1 MEYRQLGRSGLKI
14 SQLVLGCMS
23 FGVADRGNHAW
34 TLSEEDSR
42 PFIKE
47 ALDLGINC
55 FDTAN
60 VYSDGTSEEIVGKL
74 LREMVPRD
82 EVVIAS
88 KVYGKMRNGANAV
101 GLSRKAIIAEAE
113 ASLKR
118 LGTDYIDLYQIHF
131 WDNSTPIEET
141 LEALTDL
148 VRSGKVRYIG
158 ASNCYAWQFAG
169 ALYKSDAAGWSRFVS
184 MQAQMNLLYREEERE
199 MLPLCKA
206 EGVGIIAFSP
216 LARGRLSRPWEES
229 SLRSQTDNV
238 TARFYGH
245 ADDADRQVVDIVA
258 KIADTKNVSRSLV
271 AMAWLNSK
279 AGVTAPIIGAT
290 KLQHLRDAVAS
301 LDVKLNDHEIQELE
315 EPYLPHRV
323 VGLN

>member
-1 MEYRQLGRSGLKI
+1 MDYRNLGQSGLKI

-23 FGVADRGNHAW
+23 FGVPERGNHLW
-34 TLSEEDSR
+34 TLPEDQSR
-42 PFIKE
+42 PFLKR
-47 ALDLGINC
+47 ALDHGINC

-74 LREMVPRD
+74 LKEMVPRD
-82 EVVIAS
+82 EIVIAT
-88 KVYGKMRNGANAV
+88 KVFGRMRKDANGA

-131 WDNSTPIEET
+131 WDKDTPIAET
-141 LEALTDL
+141 LEAMNDL

-158 ASNCYAWQFAG
+158 ASNCYAWQFAR
-169 ALYKSDAAGWSRFVS
+169 ALYTSARGNWARFVS
-184 MQAQMNLLYREEERE
+184 MQAQVNLLYREEERE
-199 MLPLCKA
+199 MLPLCQA
-206 EGVGIIAFSP
+206 EGVGILAFSP
-216 LARGRLSRPWEES
+216 LARGRLARPWDEA

-245 ADDADRQVVDIVA
+245 ADEADRRVVDVVA
-258 KIADTKNVSRSLV
+258 QIASERAIPRAHV
-271 AMAWLNSK
+271 AMAWLNQK
-279 AGVTAPIIGAT
+279 RGITAPIVGAT
-290 KLQHLRDAVAS
+290 KIEQLDDAVAT
-301 LDVKLNDHEIQELE
+301 LAVKLSPEEVQRLE
-315 EPYLPHRV
+315 ADYAPHVV